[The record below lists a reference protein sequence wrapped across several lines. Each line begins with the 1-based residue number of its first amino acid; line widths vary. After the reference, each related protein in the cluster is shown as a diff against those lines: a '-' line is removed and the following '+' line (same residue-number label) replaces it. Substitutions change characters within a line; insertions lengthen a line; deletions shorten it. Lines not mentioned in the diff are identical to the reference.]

1 MTLDNTNTQTV
12 SRSISGGDKVVVSSY
27 GNWQAEKGN
36 RELNPTSVEEFYTD
50 DFLHYYTVSLYQE
63 LLESIESYISEND
76 SRERETYADYY
87 RAMKSGGAELIY
99 NYLTFFEYKGS
110 HFYTYSILDEL
121 SKVIGEYELTA
132 VSAELIERELYSM
145 VKRLLTMA
153 ENSTNANTK
162 VKVYLSEYDL
172 EVEIT
177 VEEFYNKYLIALSKG
192 LREAIDERHR
202 LCGNTYGFCEVA
214 DKLLLPSFLGQARHD
229 SLRLGIK
236 GWGDT
241 ITNQHGYR
249 FGFHSLIHEL
259 YENRDTTLG
268 EALTRA
274 NLINDTM
281 RKAADKLLTM
291 TPNTNER

>member
-1 MTLDNTNTQTV
+1 MPKETNKQSD
-12 SRSISGGDKVVVSSY
+12 SRSISGGD
-27 GNWQAEKGN
+27 
-36 RELNPTSVEEFYTD
+36 
-50 DFLHYYTVSLYQE
+50 
-63 LLESIESYISEND
+63 
-76 SRERETYADYY
+76 
-87 RAMKSGGAELIY
+87 
-99 NYLTFFEYKGS
+99 
-110 HFYTYSILDEL
+110 
-121 SKVIGEYELTA
+121 
-132 VSAELIERELYSM
+132 
-145 VKRLLTMA
+145 
-153 ENSTNANTK
+153 STNANNK
-162 VKVYLSEYDL
+162 VKVYLSEYNL
-172 EVEIT
+172 EVELT

-202 LCGNTYGFCEVA
+202 LCGNEYGYCDVA
-214 DKLLLPSFLGQARHD
+214 DKLLLTSFLGQATHD

-259 YENRDTTLG
+259 YKKEDTTLG

-291 TPNTNER
+291 TPNTNKR